1 MVGGSH
7 AGRCGSPSVDSRGGA
22 GKLRAPPLVT
32 ETHRQGCII
41 GLNAGLINN
50 GALTTH
56 SHQNRNRWL
65 ILIGAL
71 KLLKAVLFVSM
82 GFGVIKLLHKDVA
95 DILLRATIAMRFDP
109 ENRFV
114 NMLLEKSALLS
125 PHRLKEISFAI
136 FLYAALDIIE
146 GTGLVLE
153 KVWAEYFTLILTG
166 SFLPWEFYEIIRH
179 VTVLKVVLILLNL
192 AVFIYLAIVVNEK
205 VRVRQQTVTAGRG

>member
-1 MVGGSH
+1 
-7 AGRCGSPSVDSRGGA
+7 
-22 GKLRAPPLVT
+22 
-32 ETHRQGCII
+32 
-41 GLNAGLINN
+41 LNAGFDRY

-56 SHQNRNRWL
+56 SHPNRNRWL
-65 ILIGAL
+65 IAIGVL

-82 GFGVIKLLHKDVA
+82 GFGVINLLHKDVA
-95 DILLRATIAMRFDP
+95 DVLLRAVTALRFDP

-114 NMLLEKSALLS
+114 NVLLEKSALLN

-166 SFLPWEFYEIIRH
+166 SFLPWELYEIVRH
-179 VTVLKVVLILLNL
+179 VTVLKIVLIILNL
-192 AVFIYLAIVVNEK
+192 LVFIYLAIVVNDK
-205 VRVRQQTVTAGRG
+205 VRARQQPLETRTD

>member
-1 MVGGSH
+1 MAPV
-7 AGRCGSPSVDSRGGA
+7 ADSQ
-22 GKLRAPPLVT
+22 PLA
-32 ETHRQGCII
+32 GCII
-41 GLNAGLINN
+41 GLNARLNK

-56 SHQNRNRWL
+56 SHSERNRWL
-65 ILIGAL
+65 IAIGVL

-82 GFGVIKLLHKDVA
+82 GFGVIKLLHQDIADV
-95 DILLRATIAMRFDP
+95 LLRFLTALRFDP

-114 NMLLEKSALLS
+114 NVLLEKSALLS

-179 VTVLKVVLILLNL
+179 VTVLKIVLTLLNL
-192 AVFIYLAIVVNEK
+192 AVFVYLAHVVNEK
-205 VRVRQQTVTAGRG
+205 VRARQQTPVSRY

>member
-1 MVGGSH
+1 
-7 AGRCGSPSVDSRGGA
+7 
-22 GKLRAPPLVT
+22 
-32 ETHRQGCII
+32 
-41 GLNAGLINN
+41 LNAGLINY

-56 SHQNRNRWL
+56 SHPNRNRWL
-65 ILIGAL
+65 IAIGVL

-82 GFGVIKLLHKDVA
+82 GFGVINLLHKDIA
-95 DILLRATIAMRFDP
+95 DVLLRATTALRFDP

-125 PHRLKEISFAI
+125 PQRLKEISFAI

-153 KVWAEYFTLILTG
+153 KEWAEYFTLLLTG

-179 VTVLKVVLILLNL
+179 VTVLKIVLTILNL
-192 AVFIYLAIVVNEK
+192 LVFIYLAIVVNDK
-205 VRVRQQTVTAGRG
+205 VRARQQTPAPGTD